1 MVEQWSSIRDRVDE
15 QPFHRDLS
23 QRRGLIKVSNDLS
36 AQELQVIDMLA
47 NGLSGQAGIYQVFEE
62 RSEAGDQS
70 FPGGRSF
77 SHPIQERG
85 QFSRSSQ

>member
-36 AQELQVIDMLA
+36 AQEPQVIDMLA
-47 NGLSGQAGIYQVFEE
+47 NGL
-62 RSEAGDQS
+62 
-70 FPGGRSF
+70 PG
-77 SHPIQERG
+77 
-85 QFSRSSQ
+85 